1 MCYNEPLDAQAFERN
16 PILKPSLDFVKEI
29 AVTAGSI
36 LKKFPR
42 EDLNIAYKSYKDL
55 VTQADFASER
65 YLIDTIQASFPE
77 HGIFAEESG
86 QSVGL
91 KAHQWFID
99 PLDGTL
105 NYAYGVPFYSVSIGY
120 ALEGEMQL
128 GAVYDPGRGELFSA
142 ARGQGA
148 TLNGIPIRAAQRTRL
163 AECMLAIGFH
173 TESENPLD
181 ENVANFLLFNSQ
193 ALTIRRL
200 GSAAL
205 DLAYVAAGRLDGL
218 IDAKTCLWDIAAGGL
233 IAREAGAVVTDIN
246 GHPDFM
252 KEQPANLVCANPV
265 IHQQML
271 DMRASLK
278 R

>member
-29 AVTAGSI
+29 AVNAGSI

-86 QSVGL
+86 QSAGL

-105 NYAYGVPFYSVSIGY
+105 NYAYGVPFYSVSVGY

-148 TLNGIPIRAAQRTRL
+148 TLNGTPIRAAQRTR
-163 AECMLAIGFH
+163 F
-173 TESENPLD
+173 TPSRK
-181 ENVANFLLFNSQ
+181 
-193 ALTIRRL
+193 IRWMKMWLIFCFSTVRRSPYADWDRL
-200 GSAAL
+200 
-205 DLAYVAAGRLDGL
+205 RW
-218 IDAKTCLWDIAAGGL
+218 TWRMWPRGGWM
-233 IAREAGAVVTDIN
+233 A
-246 GHPDFM
+246 
-252 KEQPANLVCANPV
+252 
-265 IHQQML
+265 
-271 DMRASLK
+271 
-278 R
+278 